1 MPPATA
7 PRIFRPH
14 RHTAVLP
21 MDGSERRCQRLQE
34 TFRRT
39 ASCRRADHGK
49 SCRHFALVS
58 RGHRSDRTPPRES
71 PRHFAARMDESVIVG
86 YYTSAE
92 VHPRSPARLLLSKER
107 KKPMARND
115 GIDRTFARN
124 QDLPTLDDVAKVQEH
139 NEREKD
145 SYSNQDIDTTQTHR
159 NVHFKKPTDSYA
171 AMFDQ
176 MIADG
181 VISTRGLKA
190 DAVKYGE
197 LLFDVNSA
205 YFHNHGGYE
214 YAKQFYADAYKA
226 AVEIVGGEQ
235 YILSAVMHA
244 DERNRA
250 MSEALGED
258 VYHYHLHVVYIP
270 VVEKQIL
277 WSKRCKDEFLRGTVK
292 ETITQVSRSKK
303 WESKPVL
310 NEDGNPMLNA
320 KGKKILKSSYSVLQ
334 DDFFNFMRA
343 AGYTDVERGE
353 RGSTEEHLTVTQF
366 KLQAEQHR
374 LETVTGQVEQAEQS
388 LADAKAATEKQKKKL
403 EALQKETKAAKT
415 IALTVQDIEEMG
427 KKNALTGNVSL
438 TPDQCDTLKRYAVN
452 GIIANADNKRL
463 KEKLASAE
471 KTISIWKQR
480 YEAVN
485 EKYMELKQK
494 AQPFLDAIEIAS
506 ERVWAFVHAILAR
519 GKETQEHKH
528 PMNKTVEE
536 INKMIMEDAPMEEIN
551 DAIGYIDIYS
561 CFDPIFEPP
570 IDFLEECR
578 KHWETAQSSF
588 RKTIERKIGNT
599 WYVIE
604 TECDGNEPL
613 ADKVKRLIFSDKGG
627 IC

>member
-1 MPPATA
+1 
-7 PRIFRPH
+7 
-14 RHTAVLP
+14 
-21 MDGSERRCQRLQE
+21 
-34 TFRRT
+34 
-39 ASCRRADHGK
+39 
-49 SCRHFALVS
+49 
-58 RGHRSDRTPPRES
+58 
-71 PRHFAARMDESVIVG
+71 
-86 YYTSAE
+86 
-92 VHPRSPARLLLSKER
+92 
-107 KKPMARND
+107 MARND

-124 QDLPTLDDVAKVQEH
+124 QDLPTLDDVTKVQEH

-277 WSKRCKDEFLRGTVK
+277 WSKRCKDESLRGTVK

-310 NEDGNPMLNA
+310 DENGNPMLNA

-366 KLQAEQHR
+366 KVQAEQQR
-374 LETVTGQVEQAEQS
+374 LEAVTGQVTQAEQS

-438 TPDQCDTLKRYAVN
+438 TQDQCETLKRYAVN

-463 KEKLASAE
+463 KEKLVSAE
-471 KTISIWKQR
+471 KTASIWKQR
-480 YEAVN
+480 YDVLN
-485 EKYMELKQK
+485 EKYQELKKK
-494 AQPFLDAIEIAS
+494 AQPYLDAVEIAS
-506 ERVWAFVHAILAR
+506 ERVRAFLSAVLAR
-519 GKETQEHKH
+519 GKETREL
-528 PMNKTVEE
+528 KTPARKRGQDME
-536 INKMIMEDAPMEEIN
+536 I
-551 DAIGYIDIYS
+551 
-561 CFDPIFEPP
+561 
-570 IDFLEECR
+570 
-578 KHWETAQSSF
+578 
-588 RKTIERKIGNT
+588 
-599 WYVIE
+599 
-604 TECDGNEPL
+604 
-613 ADKVKRLIFSDKGG
+613 
-627 IC
+627 

>member
-7 PRIFRPH
+7 PRISRPH

-176 MIADG
+176 VIADG

-277 WSKRCKDEFLRGTVK
+277 WSKRCKDESLRGTVK

-310 NEDGNPMLNA
+310 DENGNPMLNA

-366 KLQAEQHR
+366 KVQAEQQR
-374 LETVTGQVEQAEQS
+374 LEAVTGQVTQAEQS

-403 EALQKETKAAKT
+403 EALKKETQAAKSVAMT
-415 IALTVQDIEEMG
+415 AHEIESMG
-427 KKNALTGNVSL
+427 KKNPITGNV
-438 TPDQCDTLKRYAVN
+438 TMTADECRTLKDYAVSSF
-452 GIIANADNKRL
+452 AEKS
-463 KEKLASAE
+463 EKLKYKQKFEQADKNA
-471 KTISIWKQR
+471 KIWKDR
-480 YEAVN
+480 FEKLNKDYE
-485 EKYMELKQK
+485 ELKQK

-506 ERVWAFVHAILAR
+506 EKVWAFINAILAR
-519 GKETQEHKH
+519 GKELYEHKH
-528 PMNKTVEE
+528 PARNRGQDME
-536 INKMIMEDAPMEEIN
+536 I
-551 DAIGYIDIYS
+551 
-561 CFDPIFEPP
+561 
-570 IDFLEECR
+570 
-578 KHWETAQSSF
+578 
-588 RKTIERKIGNT
+588 
-599 WYVIE
+599 
-604 TECDGNEPL
+604 
-613 ADKVKRLIFSDKGG
+613 
-627 IC
+627 